1 MEHTLAQL
9 SNKQNLLEIKIKNL
23 NDINKLLL
31 EMIVDA
37 RYINTDTMT
46 AIQDICK
53 EIKKCAASIQEASD
67 EIGEYAAHANLE
79 LKELIKA
86 SETKT
91 LKATLDSWD
100 ATKVANAAAEAG
112 SILPVVDNVEDI
124 DPYTASVGEDKENG

>member
-37 RYINTDTMT
+37 RYINTDSMT

-67 EIGEYAAHANLE
+67 EIGEYAAHASLE
-79 LKELIKA
+79 LKEFIKA
-86 SETKT
+86 NEAKT

-100 ATKVANAAAEAG
+100 ATKAANAAAETG
-112 SILPVVDNVEDI
+112 NIVPVVDNVEDI
-124 DPYTASVGEDKENG
+124 DPYTASVGEAKQNG

>member
-37 RYINTDTMT
+37 RYINTDSMT

-67 EIGEYAAHANLE
+67 EIGEYAAHASLE
-79 LKELIKA
+79 LKEFIKA
-86 SETKT
+86 NEAKT
-91 LKATLDSWD
+91 LKVTLDTWD
-100 ATKVANAAAEAG
+100 ATKVANAAAEAVN
-112 SILPVVDNVEDI
+112 IVPVVDNVEE
-124 DPYTASVGEDKENG
+124 AVGNG

>member
-37 RYINTDTMT
+37 RYINTDSMT

-67 EIGEYAAHANLE
+67 EIGEYAAHASLE
-79 LKELIKA
+79 LKEFIKA
-86 SETKT
+86 NEAKT
-91 LKATLDSWD
+91 LKATLDTWD
-100 ATKVANAAAEAG
+100 ATKAANAAAETG
-112 SILPVVDNVEDI
+112 NIVHVVDNVEE
-124 DPYTASVGEDKENG
+124 AVENG

>member
-67 EIGEYAAHANLE
+67 EIGEYAAHASLE

-86 SETKT
+86 NEAKT
-91 LKATLDSWD
+91 LKPTLNSWD
-100 ATKVANAAAEAG
+100 AANAAAEAG
-112 SILPVVDNVEDI
+112 TIVPVVDNVEE
-124 DPYTASVGEDKENG
+124 AVENG

>member
-9 SNKQNLLEIKIKNL
+9 SNKQNLLETKIKNL

-91 LKATLDSWD
+91 LKVTLDTLD
-100 ATKVANAAAEAG
+100 ATKAANAAAETG
-112 SILPVVDNVEDI
+112 NILPVVDNVEE
-124 DPYTASVGEDKENG
+124 AVGNG

>member
-37 RYINTDTMT
+37 RYINTDSMT

-67 EIGEYAAHANLE
+67 EIGEYAAHASLE
-79 LKELIKA
+79 LKEFIKA
-86 SETKT
+86 NEAKT
-91 LKATLDSWD
+91 LKSTLDSWD
-100 ATKVANAAAEAG
+100 ATKVANAAAEAET
-112 SILPVVDNVEDI
+112 IVPVVNNVEHI
-124 DPYTASVGEDKENG
+124 DPYIASVWEAKENG

>member
-1 MEHTLAQL
+1 MDHTLAQL

-91 LKATLDSWD
+91 LKVTLDTLD
-100 ATKVANAAAEAG
+100 ATKAANAAAETG
-112 SILPVVDNVEDI
+112 NILPVVDNVEDI
-124 DPYTASVGEDKENG
+124 DPYTASVGEVKENG

>member
-37 RYINTDTMT
+37 RYINTDSMT

-67 EIGEYAAHANLE
+67 EIGEYAAHASLE
-79 LKELIKA
+79 LKEFIKA
-86 SETKT
+86 NEAKT
-91 LKATLDSWD
+91 LKSTLDSWD
-100 ATKVANAAAEAG
+100 ATKTANANAEAG
-112 SILPVVDNVEDI
+112 NIVPVVDNVEDI
-124 DPYTASVGEDKENG
+124 DPYTASVGEVKENG

>member
-31 EMIVDA
+31 EIIVDTS
-37 RYINTDTMT
+37 YINTDSMNS
-46 AIQDICK
+46 IQDICK

-67 EIGEYAAHANLE
+67 EIGEYAAHASLE

-86 SETKT
+86 NEAKT
-91 LKATLDSWD
+91 LKVTLDTLD
-100 ATKVANAAAEAG
+100 ATKAANAAADAG
-112 SILPVVDNVEDI
+112 SIVPVVDNVENI
-124 DPYTASVGEDKENG
+124 DPFTASVGEGKENG

>member
-37 RYINTDTMT
+37 SYINTDSMT
-46 AIQDICK
+46 AVQDICK

-67 EIGEYAAHANLE
+67 EIGEYAAHASLE

-86 SETKT
+86 NEAKT
-91 LKATLDSWD
+91 LKTTLDSWD

-112 SILPVVDNVEDI
+112 NIVPVVDNVEDI
-124 DPYTASVGEDKENG
+124 DPYTASVGEAEQNG

>member
-1 MEHTLAQL
+1 MEHTLAHL

-91 LKATLDSWD
+91 LKVTLDTLD
-100 ATKVANAAAEAG
+100 ATKAANAVAETG
-112 SILPVVDNVEDI
+112 NSLPVVDNVEE
-124 DPYTASVGEDKENG
+124 AVVNG

>member
-67 EIGEYAAHANLE
+67 EIGEYAAHASLE

-86 SETKT
+86 NEAKT
-91 LKATLDSWD
+91 LKSTLDSRD
-100 ATKVANAAAEAG
+100 AANAAAKAG
-112 SILPVVDNVEDI
+112 TIVPVVDN
-124 DPYTASVGEDKENG
+124 GEAVENG

>member
-31 EMIVDA
+31 EMIVDSS
-37 RYINTDTMT
+37 YINTDSMN

-53 EIKKCAASIQEASD
+53 EIKKCAANIQEASD
-67 EIGEYAAHANLE
+67 EIGEYAAHASLE

-86 SETKT
+86 NEAKT
-91 LKATLDSWD
+91 LKPTLNSWD
-100 ATKVANAAAEAG
+100 AANAAAEAG
-112 SILPVVDNVEDI
+112 TIVPVVDNVEE
-124 DPYTASVGEDKENG
+124 AVENG

>member
-37 RYINTDTMT
+37 SYINTDSMT

-67 EIGEYAAHANLE
+67 EIGEYAAHASLE

-86 SETKT
+86 NEAKT
-91 LKATLDSWD
+91 LKTTLNTWD
-100 ATKVANAAAEAG
+100 ATKAANAAAEAG
-112 SILPVVDNVEDI
+112 TIVPVVDNVEE
-124 DPYTASVGEDKENG
+124 AVGNG

>member
-67 EIGEYAAHANLE
+67 EIGEYAAHASLQ
-79 LKELIKA
+79 LKEFIKA
-86 SETKT
+86 NEAKT
-91 LKATLDSWD
+91 LKSTLDSWD
-100 ATKVANAAAEAG
+100 TTKVANAAAEAG
-112 SILPVVDNVEDI
+112 SIMPVVDNAEDI
-124 DPYTASVGEDKENG
+124 DPYTASVGEVKENG